1 MYLRTRRLIHRFLL
15 RPLLRRVVELTVV
28 RGDRLDRRGPAVV
41 VANHNSHLDTAV
53 LLASFPTGRLDHVR
67 PVAAA
72 DYFLRNRL
80 LAWFTT
86 RIVGILPLDRHSR
99 GDADPLLGAT
109 QALAAGSTLV
119 MFPEGT
125 RGEPG
130 VFGDLKSGVARLARH
145 RPSVPVV
152 PVWLDG
158 CDRAMPKGS
167 RLTHPVRCTVTVG
180 RPLFIRPDE
189 STAEFLIRLRSAM
202 VELGTDLA
210 EAA

>member
-15 RPLLRRVVELTVV
+15 RPLLRRVV
-28 RGDRLDRRGPAVV
+28 RLDVVGGGALDRSGPAVV

-53 LLASFPTGRLDHVR
+53 LLASFPTSRIDRVR
-67 PVAAA
+67 PLAAA

-86 RIVGILPLDRHSR
+86 RIVGILPVNRHSA
-99 GDADPLLGAT
+99 GDADPLLGAS

-119 MFPEGT
+119 MFPEGS

-130 VFGDLKSGVARLARH
+130 VFGDLRSGVARLARLH
-145 RPSVPVV
+145 PEVPVI

-158 CDRAMPKGS
+158 CERSMPKGS
-167 RLTHPVRCTVTVG
+167 RLARPVRCSATVG
-180 RPLFIRPDE
+180 RALFIRPGE

-202 VELGTDLA
+202 VTLGTDPA
-210 EAA
+210 EVA